1 MAKIKYK
8 DVIKTT
14 HHDIFNGV
22 TFDTKADLLKA
33 LKKEMDIYIKCMKD
47 VENEFLKY
55 ETPAKHTIDYVND
68 QNKLLDQQIF
78 VLDAIIHTVKKH
90 EIKLPMQIIPNRKLL
105 NQITAA
111 IIDRWK

>member
-8 DVIKTT
+8 DVVKTA

-22 TFDTKADLLKA
+22 TFDTKALLLKA
-33 LKKEMDIYIKCMKD
+33 LKKEMNIYIKCMKD
-47 VENEFLKY
+47 VENEFSKY
-55 ETPAKHTIDYVND
+55 ETPSKRTIDYTND
-68 QNKLLDQQIF
+68 QNKLLGQQIF

-105 NQITAA
+105 HQITAA